1 MSGFKMTAENGACEH
16 LRKLCLEHGGDL
28 RPCYPR
34 DMCRI
39 IRALKVYEEDT
50 LGISP
55 ADLERAVELFF
66 GTMEAGHSN

>member
-1 MSGFKMTAENGACEH
+1 
-16 LRKLCLEHGGDL
+16 
-28 RPCYPR
+28 
-34 DMCRI
+34 MCRI

-50 LGISP
+50 LGISQ